1 MNVLSYLKEIYCDR
15 KSLFIHVSLLSLVG
29 IMAISGCEYLSYLL
43 GNIFSSF
50 LGYSSANHYILS
62 LEMFILLMLLIYFS
76 GYLFKSSNAFFTQ
89 EAKLPDL
96 SLSAYQVFVKMV
108 PVFVVWIIYLLI
120 SLVFLV
126 FAFRPDT
133 ILFYTYISI
142 VLCLLPFISLI
153 WVLYSKDLE
162 LNRKYF
168 SIKFLCNVI
177 DKTFLSV
184 VNLVVQ
190 TIILGIIPIS
200 IISYVIKY
208 SNTVKSTS
216 LQLGLR
222 LGSICLSVYILYILL
237 LVFNLGLVNISK
249 KKLDNV

>member
-15 KSLFIHVSLLSLVG
+15 KSLFIHVSLLSLIG
-29 IMAISGCEYLSYLL
+29 IMTISGCEYLTYLL

-62 LEMFILLMLLIYFS
+62 LEIFTLLMLLIYFT
-76 GYLFKSSNAFFTQ
+76 GYIFKSSNTFFTQ
-89 EAKLPDL
+89 ESKLTDL
-96 SLSAYQVFVKMV
+96 SLSAYQSFVKMV

-126 FAFRPDT
+126 FAFKPET

-142 VLCLLPFISLI
+142 VICLLPFINLI
-153 WVLYSKDLE
+153 WVFYSKDFE

-184 VNLVVQ
+184 VNLVAQ
-190 TIILGIIPIS
+190 TIILGTVPTI
-200 IISYVIKY
+200 IISYILKH
-208 SNTVKSTS
+208 SNTLKSPS

-222 LGSICLSVYILYILL
+222 LGSICLSVYILYVLL

-249 KKLDNV
+249 KKLYNI